1 VAVLVQAQAV
11 LPLAAWAEQAY
22 LLVVLQML
30 EAVAVAVAI
39 LELQERQPQQLA
51 VLAVTVAAVA
61 VRVLAVT
68 VALAAT
74 ARSCFITKRRK
85 INGNLCGFIG

>member
-1 VAVLVQAQAV
+1 
-11 LPLAAWAEQAY
+11 LAAWAEQAY

-39 LELQERQPQQLA
+39 LEPLGRQLHRLA

-61 VRVLAVT
+61 VRVLAAAAV
-68 VALAAT
+68 LAAT

-85 INGNLCGFIG
+85 INGNLCSLIR

>member
-1 VAVLVQAQAV
+1 
-11 LPLAAWAEQAY
+11 LAAWAEQAY

-39 LELQERQPQQLA
+39 LEPQERQPQQLA
-51 VLAVTVAAVA
+51 VLAATAAAVA
-61 VRVLAVT
+61 VRVLVLAAV
-68 VALAAT
+68 LAAT

-85 INGNLCGFIG
+85 INGNLCSLIG